1 MSSIACHAIS
11 SGRAALTRRKIPT
24 TAALRVGTAAEG
36 AAIKEGSYLVHEGA
50 LVQIIAGEPQAVAV
64 RDGKGTEGIPA
75 KHARIIR
82 SLIAVRDAV
91 REVLRTQAN
100 DEPWGS
106 AQIRLRS
113 AYALFVRNFGPINLT
128 TISETVTAEGE
139 ARETFRR
146 PNLQPFLDDPD
157 VWLVASIEDYDLE
170 SGTAKHGPIFRERVL
185 HPETTPVIET
195 AEDALAV
202 TLHETGLVD
211 LDRIAELLGRSRET
225 AIAELG
231 ERIFVDPEATAAMN
245 RDLWVTADAYLSG
258 KIRDKLTA
266 AQAAGALDPRYQ
278 RNVAALEKTLPEDL
292 KPSDITAR
300 LGAPWIPADVVASF
314 AEEVLGAKTPVYH
327 TVEIAS
333 WSMNVHAFAGLAS
346 SSTDWGTS
354 RRHAGELLM
363 DALNASLPQIC
374 DEFEEDGVKKR
385 VLNAADTE
393 AAKDKLAKIKAAFET
408 WVWKDV
414 ERADRLAR
422 IYNDRF
428 NNLVPR
434 HFDGSHLTI
443 PGASSVISFYAHQKR
458 AIWRIVAS
466 GTTYVAHAVGAGKT
480 FSLAAAIMEQK
491 RLGLITKAMM
501 VVPGHCLAQ
510 ASREFLQLYPTA
522 RILVADE
529 TNFVKDK
536 RQRFLARA
544 ATAQWDCIIITHSA
558 FKFIPAPANF
568 ERRLITEQMQSYS
581 DLLER
586 VDGADRLSRKRIE
599 RMKEGLEEDLD
610 RLKSRK
616 DDMLTLSEIGVDQL
630 IVDEM
635 QEFRKLSFATNQ
647 TTLKGVDPDGSQRAW
662 DLYVRTRYIDATK
675 NPGRALIAAS
685 GTPITNS
692 LAELFT
698 LQRFIQPDALQERG
712 IQEFDAWAANFGETR
727 TELQLQPSGLYK
739 PVTRFCEFVNVP
751 DLMAIYRMATDVVL
765 KSDLRQY
772 LKLPAIAGGRRQIVA
787 APASEAFLSYQR
799 HLAERIKAIEQRQR
813 KPQKG
818 DDILLSVI
826 TDGRHAAIDLRFVRS
841 GGCNEPD
848 NKLNALIDNVHRIWE
863 QTANMRY
870 TRPDGIPYALRGAAQ
885 MIFSDLGTLAA
896 EETRGFS
903 AYRWIKDALVARGV
917 PSAQIA
923 FMQDYK
929 KSSAKQRLFNAVN
942 GGQVRILIG
951 SSETMGTGVNAQRR
965 LKALHHL
972 DVPWLPSQI
981 EQREGRIERQGNEND
996 EIELYAYATKR
1007 SVDATGWQILERKAR
1022 FIDAAMSGDRSVRR
1036 IEDAGSQANQF
1047 ALAKAIASGDE
1058 RLMRKAGIASE
1069 IARLER
1075 LRDSHFDDQFAIRRT
1090 IGFGEKRLEDATRR
1104 IEAIAYDL
1112 ARRIPTRGDA
1122 FIMTVGDKRLIER
1135 KAAGE
1140 ALIAFVREMK
1150 PQKPGAT
1157 ARIAA
1162 IGGFTIV
1169 ARTSYFDDI
1178 ELRLDRALKSSDAI
1192 AYEKDVTPLGLVSR
1206 LESALGRFEVELA
1219 EERRTVA
1226 EVSGWLPGFK
1236 ARLGDAFPHEAELEE
1251 KRTEMAELDASLA
1264 ATAKDAPAPASN
1276 AAA

>member
-1 MSSIACHAIS
+1 MRRYGSARPPKGPRSRRAAIS
-11 SGRAALTRRKIPT
+11 STRA
-24 TAALRVGTAAEG
+24 
-36 AAIKEGSYLVHEGA
+36 S
-50 LVQIIAGEPQAVAV
+50 LVQIIGGEPQAVAV

-91 REVLRTQAN
+91 REVLRAQAN

-139 ARETFRR
+139 TRETFRR

-170 SGTAKHGPIFRERVL
+170 SGTAKPGPIFRERVL

-231 ERIFVDPEATAAMN
+231 ERIFADPEATAAMN
-245 RDLWVTADAYLSG
+245 RDVWVTADAYLSG

-266 AQAAGALDPRYQ
+266 AQAAAALDPRYQ

-300 LGAPWIPADVVASF
+300 LGAPWIPADVVAAF
-314 AEEVLGAKTPVYH
+314 AEEVLGVKTPVYH

-333 WSMNVHAFAGLAS
+333 WSINVHAFAGQAS

-363 DALNASLPQIC
+363 DALNASLPQIY

-393 AAKDKLAKIKAAFET
+393 AAKDKLMKIKAAFET

-558 FKFIPAPANF
+558 FKFIPAPAEF
-568 ERRLITEQMQSYS
+568 ERRLISQQMQSYS
-581 DLLER
+581 ELLER
-586 VDGADRLSRKRIE
+586 IDGADRLSRKRIE
-599 RMKEGLEEDLD
+599 RMKEGLEEDLE

-616 DDMLTLSEIGVDQL
+616 DDMLTIAEIGVDQL

-647 TTLKGVDPDGSQRAW
+647 TTLKGIDPDGSQRAW
-662 DLYVRTRYIDATK
+662 DLYVKTRFIDATK
-675 NPGRALIAAS
+675 NPGRALVAAS

-727 TELQLQPSGLYK
+727 TELELQPSGLYK

-787 APASEAFLSYQR
+787 APASEAFLGYQR
-799 HLAERIKAIEQRQR
+799 HLAERIKAIENRSG

-841 GGCNEPD
+841 GGDNEPD

-863 QTANMRY
+863 QTANNRY
-870 TRPDGIPYALRGAAQ
+870 TRLDGIPYALARRGADDLFRPRHAGRRRNPWLLRLSLDQ
-885 MIFSDLGTLAA
+885 GFPCRPRRAIGSDRLHAGLQEVLG
-896 EETRGFS
+896 ETAPVQRRQWRPGPHPD
-903 AYRWIKDALVARGV
+903 RLVAR
-917 PSAQIA
+917 
-923 FMQDYK
+923 
-929 KSSAKQRLFNAVN
+929 
-942 GGQVRILIG
+942 
-951 SSETMGTGVNAQRR
+951 
-965 LKALHHL
+965 
-972 DVPWLPSQI
+972 PW
-981 EQREGRIERQGNEND
+981 
-996 EIELYAYATKR
+996 
-1007 SVDATGWQILERKAR
+1007 
-1022 FIDAAMSGDRSVRR
+1022 
-1036 IEDAGSQANQF
+1036 
-1047 ALAKAIASGDE
+1047 
-1058 RLMRKAGIASE
+1058 
-1069 IARLER
+1069 
-1075 LRDSHFDDQFAIRRT
+1075 
-1090 IGFGEKRLEDATRR
+1090 
-1104 IEAIAYDL
+1104 
-1112 ARRIPTRGDA
+1112 
-1122 FIMTVGDKRLIER
+1122 
-1135 KAAGE
+1135 
-1140 ALIAFVREMK
+1140 
-1150 PQKPGAT
+1150 
-1157 ARIAA
+1157 
-1162 IGGFTIV
+1162 
-1169 ARTSYFDDI
+1169 
-1178 ELRLDRALKSSDAI
+1178 
-1192 AYEKDVTPLGLVSR
+1192 
-1206 LESALGRFEVELA
+1206 
-1219 EERRTVA
+1219 
-1226 EVSGWLPGFK
+1226 
-1236 ARLGDAFPHEAELEE
+1236 
-1251 KRTEMAELDASLA
+1251 
-1264 ATAKDAPAPASN
+1264 APASTPSGGSKPCTISTCRGCPRRSSSARAGSSGRATRTRRSSSTLTRPSAASTPRAGRSSN
-1276 AAA
+1276 AKPASSTPPCLATAPSAGSRTPDRRRTSSPSPRRSPPATSGSCARLASPLKSPGSSACATAISTTSSPSGARSTSAKSGSKTRPAGSRRSPRTSPEEFRPAATPSQ